1 MTEDP
6 RYSSQSGQRL
16 PNQPAP
22 GYPPA
27 GYQQPYDW
35 RYANGQQPYDPYRNQ
50 AQAGNTAVLP
60 PVAEARR
67 KRSRPVAMTIGA
79 LTIAAMSAGLGGVG
93 ATTQTFKSVLGG
105 KVYIHYTSAMPSVY
119 DPSFM
124 KTFAQSANLFT
135 DIYTYRE
142 EPHLTWYENDWTAQV
157 VVVASTLC
165 RSITVTNATA

>member
-79 LTIAAMSAGLGGVG
+79 LAIAAMSAGIGGVVATMAEPG
-93 ATTQTFKSVLGG
+93 APSTT
-105 KVYIHYTSAMPSVY
+105 
-119 DPSFM
+119 
-124 KTFAQSANLFT
+124 
-135 DIYTYRE
+135 
-142 EPHLTWYENDWTAQV
+142 
-157 VVVASTLC
+157 
-165 RSITVTNATA
+165 TVTQGAPGARTLPTANAPIGSVEQVG